1 MSTEELETIV
11 LKVSDIICKQKL
23 EAEKKALEE
32 TMMLKD
38 LKKRNEKL
46 SQYTSYEFSS
56 GYAVKN
62 IKDHFNLLIK
72 IIEKQES
79 DILKLKNQVNN
90 LFLLLENSST
100 N

>member
-1 MSTEELETIV
+1 MSTEELESIV

-23 EAEKKALEE
+23 EVEKKALEE

-46 SQYTSYEFSS
+46 SLYTEYEFSS
-56 GYAVKN
+56 GYAIKN

-72 IIEKQES
+72 IIEKQEQQINQLS
-79 DILKLKNQVNN
+79 KKILA
-90 LFLLLENSST
+90 LET
-100 N
+100 TK

>member
-1 MSTEELETIV
+1 MSTEELESIV

-23 EAEKKALEE
+23 EAEKKVLEE

-38 LKKRNEKL
+38 LKKHNEKL

-72 IIEKQES
+72 IIEKQEQQINHLS
-79 DILKLKNQVNN
+79 KKILE
-90 LFLLLENSST
+90 LETSS
-100 N
+100 

>member
-1 MSTEELETIV
+1 MSTEELESIV
-11 LKVSDIICKQKL
+11 LKVSDIIYKQKL
-23 EAEKKALEE
+23 ETEKKALEE

-72 IIEKQES
+72 IIEKQEQQINQLS
-79 DILKLKNQVNN
+79 KKILA
-90 LFLLLENSST
+90 LEAT
-100 N
+100 K